1 MLKEFAWRAFENT
14 GNIDSYMF
22 YREVEDKIKLFSEGK
37 IAEEE
42 AATSK

>member
-1 MLKEFAWRAFENT
+1 MLKEFAWMAFENT

-22 YREVEDKIKLFSEGK
+22 YREMEDKFNLLNEGK